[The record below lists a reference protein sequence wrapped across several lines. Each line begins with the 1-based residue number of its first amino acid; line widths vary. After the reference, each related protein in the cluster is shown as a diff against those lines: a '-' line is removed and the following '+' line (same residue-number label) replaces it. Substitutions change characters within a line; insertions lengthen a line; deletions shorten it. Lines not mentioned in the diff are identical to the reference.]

1 MVPLNTPAPRR
12 PLRLGLAV
20 RLAFFALGCAF
31 RVLGRAVRRRHCGQ
45 HHAPRGWRLSPLSS
59 LTHAPHPFGS
69 FGCFFG
75 FFEPSSSASSF
86 VIPRRQP
93 RADHHRVGGRSA
105 PPRAVVAIDRSS
117 RAPPR
122 TAADDDAG
130 GGGSAMAVSA
140 PSSGRPSRA
149 LGHGASR
156 RRIRRA
162 WPHLTR
168 ERSATRRL
176 TSVMWPWHW
185 MVRGPSFKSP
195 WPCCAR
201 SCGCSGSTCSSRERG
216 RVA

>member
-1 MVPLNTPAPRR
+1 MRCPAPCGLWPCDCRSRSNSVRVVPLNTSAPRW

-31 RVLGRAVRRRHCGQ
+31 RVLGRAVRRRHSGQ
-45 HHAPRGWRLSPLSS
+45 HHAPRGWRMSPLSS

-122 TAADDDAG
+122 TADDDGAG

-140 PSSGRPSRA
+140 PSSAVASARPRRLTTAHPSRVATSHSRA
-149 LGHGASR
+149 LGHTTSHVCDVAV
-156 RRIRRA
+156 
-162 WPHLTR
+162 TR
-168 ERSATRRL
+168 GGES
-176 TSVMWPWHW
+176 
-185 MVRGPSFKSP
+185 SFL
-195 WPCCAR
+195 
-201 SCGCSGSTCSSRERG
+201 
-216 RVA
+216 